1 MSRERHHCLTSSSRE
16 HNNTTSSREEE
27 DESQGRPLPRTSRA
41 PIIVPPQPSF
51 LLGLTTQ
58 QEEPVLGACG
68 PSNHPSWWQR
78 GGGGLRWR
86 HYSYWTSTTPRKRQR
101 PNHQTHCSTTTTS
114 VTTGPIH
121 SYHHWAC
128 CLVLLL
134 MILGQRAPPTRM
146 FLVEVR
152 AFGMMY
158 TGTVRSSAQRTATTT
173 TNWRRLFVSNTSTST
188 DPRVVTP
195 VQNDSSNDN
204 NNNLQHS
211 QHLSSPSLSDPVEL
225 CHTEYLATTTSKS
238 LMTTTRPPALFLHG
252 LLGNKRN
259 FASIARSLGPQLEHP
274 RRIVGLDLRNHGV
287 LVCVIVC
294 KCA

>member
-27 DESQGRPLPRTSRA
+27 DESQGRPLPRISRA

-58 QEEPVLGACG
+58 QEEPVGSCG
-68 PSNHPSWWQR
+68 PSNHPSWRQR
-78 GGGGLRWR
+78 GGGLRWC

-134 MILGQRAPPTRM
+134 MILGQRAAPPTRM

-158 TGTVRSSAQRTATTT
+158 TGTARSSAQRTATTT

-204 NNNLQHS
+204 NNNNLQHS
-211 QHLSSPSLSDPVEL
+211 QHLSSLSDPVEL
-225 CHTEYLATTTSKS
+225 CHTEYLASSTTSKS
-238 LMTTTRPPALFLHG
+238 LTTTRPPALFLHG

-287 LVCVIVC
+287 CVCV
-294 KCA
+294 